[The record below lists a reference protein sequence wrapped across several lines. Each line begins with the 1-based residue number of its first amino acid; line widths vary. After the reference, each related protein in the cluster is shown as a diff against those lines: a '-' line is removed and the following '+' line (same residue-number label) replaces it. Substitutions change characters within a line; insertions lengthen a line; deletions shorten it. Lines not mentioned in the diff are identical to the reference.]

1 MAPEKR
7 CYYDIL
13 EIPRD
18 AEDKTIKKAHRK
30 LVLKYHPDKNFGDE
44 DAAKEFRLVQEAYE
58 CLSDP
63 SERKWYDEHRESILR
78 GGHGFGGDEAY
89 QGEGFI
95 FDVTPYHFAGCYD
108 GYGDGEGGFFDVYS
122 KVFESII
129 EGEIKGW
136 VSEGNIDEQ
145 KMPNIHLKDVSFGN
159 GSTDWKDVSKFYN
172 SWESFTSCLSFA
184 WVDKYDPREAES
196 RYIRRRIDDE
206 NKKARKVAKRE
217 RNDDVTNL
225 VAFVRKKD
233 PRVKAAKERAET
245 ERLLR
250 EKERKEEALRK
261 KAEAA
266 VAREAWLAEREKEL
280 LEQESSDVNAGRVR
294 LADLDDSDEEYYYKK
309 KGKKGKKM
317 KRKSKHSQQ
326 PSDSEENIDVPEE
339 TEGGDTEIVNDT
351 EINQDCNE
359 DGTDIV
365 EEMLAQDLA
374 EVEFDEHSIEDSS
387 EEELEIFKCECC
399 RKTFKSVKQLQNH
412 ENSKKH
418 KEAYK
423 KWLEK

>member
-1 MAPEKR
+1 MTQEKR

-78 GGHGFGGDEAY
+78 GGHGFGGGDDAY

-129 EGEIKGW
+129 EGEIRGW

-172 SWESFTSCLSFA
+172 SWESFSSCLSFA

-233 PRVKAAKERAET
+233 PRVKAAKERAEN

-261 KAEAA
+261 KADAA
-266 VAREAWLAEREKEL
+266 IAREAWLAEREKEL
-280 LEQESSDVNAGRVR
+280 REQESSDVNAGRVR

-309 KGKKGKKM
+309 KGRKGKKM

-326 PSDSEENIDVPEE
+326 PSDSEENIEE
-339 TEGGDTEIVNDT
+339 SEENVGVDEEIVSD
-351 EINQDCNE
+351 NE
-359 DGTDIV
+359 ADQCEENGSDIV

-374 EVEFDEHSIEDSS
+374 EVEFNEESIEDSS
-387 EEELEIFKCECC
+387 EEEPEIFKCECC
-399 RKTFKSVKQLQNH
+399 RKTFKSDKQLENH

-423 KWLEK
+423 KWIEK

>member
-145 KMPNIHLKDVSFGN
+145 KMPNIHLKDVSF
-159 GSTDWKDVSKFYN
+159 VSNTFA
-172 SWESFTSCLSFA
+172 SFFLS
-184 WVDKYDPREAES
+184 S
-196 RYIRRRIDDE
+196 
-206 NKKARKVAKRE
+206 N
-217 RNDDVTNL
+217 
-225 VAFVRKKD
+225 
-233 PRVKAAKERAET
+233 
-245 ERLLR
+245 
-250 EKERKEEALRK
+250 
-261 KAEAA
+261 
-266 VAREAWLAEREKEL
+266 
-280 LEQESSDVNAGRVR
+280 
-294 LADLDDSDEEYYYKK
+294 
-309 KGKKGKKM
+309 
-317 KRKSKHSQQ
+317 
-326 PSDSEENIDVPEE
+326 
-339 TEGGDTEIVNDT
+339 
-351 EINQDCNE
+351 
-359 DGTDIV
+359 
-365 EEMLAQDLA
+365 
-374 EVEFDEHSIEDSS
+374 
-387 EEELEIFKCECC
+387 
-399 RKTFKSVKQLQNH
+399 
-412 ENSKKH
+412 
-418 KEAYK
+418 
-423 KWLEK
+423 